1 MQTNTLK
8 MIVNSKIKKQ
18 ILMCAQTYFEVT
30 YAINPAMARTLAC
43 KIAVNQFKAME
54 QWTGLKDI
62 YTKEGFDVVLI
73 DPVKGLPDMV
83 FTANCGIVND
93 GRAIIGEFKHA
104 QRKPET
110 DYFEKWF
117 KENDY
122 GIIHIK
128 EEFEGTGD
136 MLLWKDNIIGGH
148 GVISGLDGI
157 TKVAKFFTFLGR
169 GKDLVPVKLVDDNY
183 YHLDTCFCPMGE
195 NALFYPKAFSADSI
209 EVLLEMG
216 AMPINDKDAR
226 SMLPNGVYLDNGKG
240 IKFIASKISREWRNA
255 LEKLGIEI
263 ILNPTSEFQKSG
275 GSNRCLT
282 LFL

>member
-18 ILMCAQTYFEVT
+18 ILMCAPTYFEVT

-110 DYFEKWF
+110 EYFEKWF

-148 GVISGLDGI
+148 GVRSGLDGI

-169 GKDLVPVKLVDDNY
+169 VRRTPIFPFFLCSEKNKKKLKKLEIKKNI
-183 YHLDTCFCPMGE
+183 F
-195 NALFYPKAFSADSI
+195 KAWYLCYNQVIIDS
-209 EVLLEMG
+209 LQ
-216 AMPINDKDAR
+216 ATTKH
-226 SMLPNGVYLDNGKG
+226 GVGQVSQEG
-240 IKFIASKISREWRNA
+240 I
-255 LEKLGIEI
+255 
-263 ILNPTSEFQKSG
+263 
-275 GSNRCLT
+275 
-282 LFL
+282 